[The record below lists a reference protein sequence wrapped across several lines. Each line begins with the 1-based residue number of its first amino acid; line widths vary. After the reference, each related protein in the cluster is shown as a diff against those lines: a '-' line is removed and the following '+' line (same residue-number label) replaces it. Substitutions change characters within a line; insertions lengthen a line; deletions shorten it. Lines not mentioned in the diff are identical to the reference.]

1 MVVLYITHQHIHQN
15 DFESSVS
22 AAIWC
27 QTSINISVS
36 IAKIIL
42 EVLLYYDT
50 FVSLPTFLM
59 TELSS
64 DCIVAFILF
73 FFLLNKKNEM
83 KIHVHIYSK
92 KTRTTSKPKVT
103 LQYHKILL

>member
-1 MVVLYITHQHIHQN
+1 MVPNINKHFCVYCQN
-15 DFESSVS
+15 HSGSV
-22 AAIWC
+22 A
-27 QTSINISVS
+27 
-36 IAKIIL
+36 
-42 EVLLYYDT
+42 LLRH